1 MLLNVSSRCL
11 VAVQLGLGL
20 RYFGPTFMAACEECC
35 LRQVLPTLI
44 WYGRNQHA
52 LMVAA
57 QTSSWRLLRVLGL
70 IKLVVKLIINLA
82 QITIAFAIPRL
93 HILLLSALDRRRS
106 FPLALRNYV
115 AGEL

>member
-20 RYFGPTFMAACEECC
+20 RYFGPTFMATCEECC
-35 LRQVLPTLI
+35 LRQVLPILI

-70 IKLVVKLIINLA
+70 IKLVVELIINLA
-82 QITIAFAIPRL
+82 QIAIAT
-93 HILLLSALDRRRS
+93 HIESILDM
-106 FPLALRNYV
+106 LRTHFDS
-115 AGEL
+115 